1 MRSQTK
7 RLRRPLTVNE
17 SDSASAQIGLQGG
30 NEMDNVIQKITLENV
45 SLEKRRR
52 EAKKPMY
59 LVRYE

>member
-7 RLRRPLTVNE
+7 RLRRPLTANE
-17 SDSASAQIGLQGG
+17 LDSASAQGRLQGG
-30 NEMDNVIQKITLENV
+30 NEMDNVVQKITLENV
-45 SLEKRRR
+45 SLEERRR